1 MKKALEIIVTALIG
15 AVAFPS
21 AIVVAG
27 YGGINYNHMAMAFGK
42 HFINGADASMF
53 TAIMADS
60 ERFGFDAELSSHGV
74 SVSGDCRFNVGGA
87 EIGAEAEFS
96 RLVIND
102 VAEDKTFSAGVFAS
116 VDAKATN
123 WLSMRF
129 TGGASIGHFESS
141 SDGVDYEIK
150 APSFAISFGAEAEL
164 FGFINVGGRI
174 SSYQHKDDEGIWF
187 DPTYITN
194 EVWAEVVAQIDGFC
208 IYGELYHVC
217 EHPELAWKNNTSE
230 VYNRDYTTAKIG
242 IGINL

>member
-27 YGGINYNHMAMAFGK
+27 YGGIDYNHKAYGK
-42 HFINGADASMF
+42 QYIDGFDASMF

-60 ERFGFDAELSSHGV
+60 ERFGFNAELSSHGV
-74 SVSGDCRFNVGGA
+74 IVSGDCRFAVGGA
-87 EIGAEAEFS
+87 EIGAEAEFC

-102 VAEDKTFSAGVFAS
+102 VAEDKTVSAGVFAS
-116 VDAKATN
+116 VDAKATG
-123 WLSMRF
+123 WLSVRF
-129 TGGASIGHFESS
+129 KGGASIGHFESS
-141 SDGVDYEIK
+141 SVGVDYEIK

-174 SSYQHKDDEGIWF
+174 SSYQHKTEEGIWF

-194 EVWAEVVAQIDGFC
+194 EAWAEVVAQIDGFC
-208 IYGELYHVC
+208 IYGGWYHVC
-217 EHPELAWKNNTSE
+217 EHPELAWRITTSGT
-230 VYNRDYTTAKIG
+230 YNRAYTTAKIG